1 MKRIDQ
7 CPQEL
12 FDELLALD
20 ISDLRM
26 VPSDCRLPLLE
37 FICMS
42 RLLPCDFKLPCE
54 QCRRAEVKEEIGMGK
69 RKE

>member
-1 MKRIDQ
+1 M
-7 CPQEL
+7 

-20 ISDLRM
+20 ISDIRM

-42 RLLPCDFKLPCE
+42 RLLPCDFKLPCK
-54 QCRRAEVKEEIGMGK
+54 QCRLAEVEEDF
-69 RKE
+69 E